1 MAFELDFNSASAEQR
16 VESLISK
23 LRALSQ
29 EATKASQALTPPP
42 SAIDQMKE
50 SVTSTDSA
58 AKSMKGLGEASSNA
72 SKQVQQAASKNAKS
86 SSQVVAAIEKELQ
99 KHREIIDIYQNKGRV
114 AEREMAKER
123 DRAKIRST
131 NLVNEEARTQKL
143 RQAQLVRYNTHMQK
157 SKEVWAANDL
167 RRKRTL
173 AQTMSRL
180 AQQTMREEQ
189 EALSRRS
196 QAWTSYYARQEAQIA
211 RYRAA
216 LNQSRATVAQHAASS
231 SNALRSTT
239 SNINVANQAAAGFRA
254 TLAGLGMGFGI
265 YTGSTIALAA
275 SVYALT
281 RGMKHALDIGSE
293 FEKSMYRVF
302 AVTSTMGQ
310 AYEKNGIIYV
320 NTTDD
325 MVAAQNRLRQAAL
338 EASVVTVF
346 TGNQAAEGL
355 VALGM
360 AGLNAEASIG
370 ALTPSLQL
378 AQIGMIDVYESADIM
393 TNVMLG
399 FGMSIDTVEESLKN
413 ASHVTDVLA
422 SAITNSN
429 STIREMARSLSYV
442 APIASAA
449 GGSIEETVAVLE
461 TFHNVGIKGQR
472 AGTALRRAYVNLMEP
487 TDKVAERL
495 RDLGVS
501 TRNSN
506 GEMVEIIDIMT
517 DLKNAGADAAD
528 MVTIFGVRAAPAM
541 IALMANLEET
551 RKEMNRLRNEADGA
565 GEAMARFMASA
576 TREQWGIIRS
586 KISKN
591 FIEAFQEAEPAIR
604 RLNIAIKEL
613 VDADGLDFFFGTLSA
628 GITMAANEAAR
639 LVGFMEYLSKFA
651 SQNPV
656 GFFEW
661 RNPPGLRD
669 SPESPLAERNP
680 KTKAFLKSTLAADP
694 KLYVLLNAVG
704 WYYKGLEKFKGKV
717 DDLDLTEKAA
727 VSIAEFPSLL
737 DSLGADLEAMD
748 PFRSFRS
755 SMEVTTEAIDDLL
768 FRSEEQAAEYLRIQE
783 SAAESRAKTFRE
795 LEAQYGSDSSF
806 SATATSARREAS
818 LNNEVTKYQE
828 KLGLIS
834 KETSLASQLT
844 EIEKAKLTISERY
857 QQEMEKH
864 EKALER
870 IRGSNQ
876 GMAADKEAYET
887 VLKRVQALT
896 DQYRGQQEQL
906 NAEFQKTTLAL
917 QESMMMENGFGKLSD
932 DVTSF
937 QNSLVVATERLKGNS
952 EASEENT
959 LEKLRNAVATREA
972 WQQTSEFTKLTDDQR
987 TAFMMETEAM
997 RDRLPVIESMLDG
1010 LKKLRAEK
1018 EAEAKFDKM
1027 SKEFGRG
1034 KNLSSEAKAT
1044 LEYHNAFEAYAE
1056 YMANKDELMREYG
1069 LSEMEFHQMI
1079 ESSKMEASQKMWDA
1093 QHENLA
1099 KWRDDWSKTI
1109 ADQMEKYLF
1118 MEQGWKET
1126 INNISRQMLGT
1137 VVNTIIRIGAE
1148 RTAQHLMEMAFTKR
1162 EMAMTSASAANKV
1175 AAESTKAVA
1184 VTTTAAAEQTAA
1196 MSGMAY
1202 FGQMLGIAPA
1212 LAAAWAPVA
1221 MYVNIAS
1228 FGAAGVAATGSM
1240 ILAGA
1245 ATAAAGFAAG
1255 AGGVAGARQFGG
1267 RTVAGNSYYVGENG
1281 REVFTPDTS
1290 GRIISNQD
1298 LYNSPRGSGSV
1309 AVSITNHYHIDATGN
1324 EDFEDRLENALEQA
1338 GDMGHR
1344 KVLEDLNTNGQVAKM
1359 VQRIR

>member
-1 MAFELDFNSASAEQR
+1 MAFELDFNSAAAEQR

-23 LRALSQ
+23 LRALGQ

-50 SVTSTDSA
+50 SVRSTDSA

-99 KHREIIDIYQNKGRV
+99 KHREIIDVYQNKGRV

-131 NLVNEEARTQKL
+131 TLVNEEARTQKL

-167 RRKRTL
+167 RRQRTL

-189 EALSRRS
+189 EALNRRS
-196 QAWTSYYARQEAQIA
+196 QAWTNYYARQEAQIA

-231 SNALRSTT
+231 SNALKSTA

-275 SVYALT
+275 SVYSLT
-281 RGMKHALDIGSE
+281 RGMRHALDIGSE

-360 AGLNAEASIG
+360 AGLNAEASMG

-399 FGMSIDTVEESLKN
+399 FGMSIDTVEDALKN

-501 TRNSN
+501 TRTAN

-517 DLKNAGADAAD
+517 ELKKAGADAGD

-541 IALMANLEET
+541 IALAANLEET
-551 RKEMNRLRNEADGA
+551 RKEMNRLKNQADGA

-613 VDADGLDFFFGTLSA
+613 VDNGGLDFFFGTLSA

-639 LVGFMEYLSKFA
+639 LVGYMEAISTFA

-656 GFFEW
+656 GFFE
-661 RNPPGLRD
+661 
-669 SPESPLAERNP
+669 SPRSPV
-680 KTKAFLKSTLAADP
+680 ADP
-694 KLYVLLNAVG
+694 KLYALLNAVG
-704 WYYKGLEKFKGKV
+704 WYYKGLEKFKGKL
-717 DDLDLTEKAA
+717 DELDLTEKAA
-727 VSIAEFPSLL
+727 VSIEEFPSILNR
-737 DSLGADLEAMD
+737 LGADLEQMD
-748 PFRSFRS
+748 PFRSFRA
-755 SMEVTTEAIDDLL
+755 SMETTAEATDHLL

-783 SAAESRAKTFRE
+783 SAAEARAKTFRE
-795 LEAQYGSDSSF
+795 LEAQYGKDSSF
-806 SATATSARREAS
+806 SATATTARREAS

-834 KETSLASQLT
+834 KEASLASQLT
-844 EIEKAKLTISERY
+844 EIERAKLTISERY

-864 EKALER
+864 EKSLER

-917 QESMMMENGFGKLSD
+917 QESMMVENGFGKLSD

-959 LEKLRNAVATREA
+959 LEKLRNSIATREA

-987 TAFMMETEAM
+987 IAFMMETEAM
-997 RDRLPVIESMLDG
+997 RDRLPVIESMVDG

-1027 SKEFGRG
+1027 NKEFGRG
-1034 KNLSSEAKAT
+1034 KHLSSEAKAT
-1044 LEYHNAFEAYAE
+1044 LEYHNAFGAYAE

-1093 QHENLA
+1093 QHEHLA

-1126 INNISRQMLGT
+1126 ISNISRQMLGT

-1175 AAESTKAVA
+1175 AAESTKAAA

-1202 FGQMLGIAPA
+1202 FGQMLGLAPA

-1228 FGAAGVAATGSM
+1228 FGGAGVAATGSM

-1245 ATAAAGFAAG
+1245 ATAAAGLAAG

-1324 EDFEDRLENALEQA
+1324 EDFEDRLENALDQA

-1359 VQRIR
+1359 IQRIR